1 MTVEC
6 GGVAPVE
13 IFGVALVVVLVVM
26 VVATVV
32 ADVSSNINP

>member
-1 MTVEC
+1 MTVEG
-6 GGVAPVE
+6 GGVAAVE
-13 IFGVALVVVLVVM
+13 IFGVAVVVVLVVM